1 MKNQRHPTKIL
12 LGFLSIF
19 IILAA
24 NHPSRIAAQAVSEQP
39 VTALEIG
46 GMAPVTLKRAATSNG
61 ARPEFLSLT
70 FLPGLGM
77 NVFQITANIPGKGE
91 IPILTSPSLEELA
104 SRLSGKSGGMGAGF
118 GSAFLIPY
126 PNRIFGELSADGTT
140 LTTEWHG
147 HTLALPAN
155 PHSRNLAASS
165 KGVVMHGLIFTDQGQ
180 DLHIDSTAD
189 GQTATA
195 VIHAGNFGGHWLSD
209 TDLRFTFTLTGD
221 AVDET
226 ITATNIGHEDEPM
239 AIGAHPY
246 FAIPS
251 GNRSQA
257 QLHIP
262 AEKVAGITSY
272 EEEMPTGQLKPVSGT
287 IYDYRDTQGIPLD
300 DHALD
305 DNFSHLLRTYGAVE
319 VKLIDPEAHYGI
331 DVEGVSPTIETVQV
345 YSPQGKNFV
354 AVEDQFN
361 FVDPFGKEWNGMD
374 TGMVTLHP
382 GRSTTWEVRLRLLSP
397 DASSKYCAPRRCD
410 ALGTGSLSPQG
421 AASYAGSADGFSR
434 AMLEKRPGSLYPTR
448 R

>member
-1 MKNQRHPTKIL
+1 MKNQPHPTKIL
-12 LGFLSIF
+12 LGLLVALVAS
-19 IILAA
+19 
-24 NHPSRIAAQAVSEQP
+24 HPSRIAGQAEGEQS
-39 VTALEIG
+39 TAALQIG
-46 GMAPVTLKRAATSNG
+46 GLAPITLKRAATSNG

-104 SRLSGKSGGMGAGF
+104 RRLSGKSGSMGAGF
-118 GSAFLIPY
+118 GTAFLIPY

-140 LTTEWHG
+140 LTAEWHG

-155 PHSRNLAASS
+155 PRSRNTATSS
-165 KGVVMHGLIFTDQGQ
+165 KGVVMHGLIFKDQGQ
-180 DLHIDSTAD
+180 DLRTESTAD

-195 VIHAGNFGGHWLSD
+195 VIHADNFGGHWLSD
-209 TDLRFTFTLTGD
+209 TDLHFTFTLTGD
-221 AVDET
+221 TVDEKV
-226 ITATNIGHEDEPM
+226 TATNIGHEDEPM

-251 GNRSQA
+251 EDRAQA
-257 QLHIP
+257 RLHIP
-262 AEKVAGITSY
+262 AEKIAGITSY
-272 EEEMPTGQLKPVSGT
+272 EEEMPTGELKPVNGT
-287 IYDYRDTQGIPLD
+287 IFDYRDAEGVPLD

-305 DNFSHLLRTYGAVE
+305 DNFSHLSRTHGAVE
-319 VKLIDPEAHYGI
+319 VKLIDPAAHYGI
-331 DVEGVSPTIETVQV
+331 DVEGLSPTIKTVQV

-382 GRSTTWEVRLRLLSP
+382 GQSTTWEMRLRLFNP
-397 DASSKYCAPRRCD
+397 NVSSK
-410 ALGTGSLSPQG
+410 
-421 AASYAGSADGFSR
+421 
-434 AMLEKRPGSLYPTR
+434 
-448 R
+448 

>member
-1 MKNQRHPTKIL
+1 LKIGNSYTRKKRRKHSMKNQPRPTKIL
-12 LGFLSIF
+12 FGLLAIF
-19 IILAA
+19 ITLVA
-24 NHPSRIAAQAVSEQP
+24 NHPSRIRAQAASEQP
-39 VTALEIG
+39 ATALEIG
-46 GMAPVTLKRAATSNG
+46 GMAPVTLKRATSNG
-61 ARPEFLSLT
+61 TKPEFLSLT

-77 NVFQITANIPGKGE
+77 NVFQITVNVPGKGE

-104 SRLSGKSGGMGAGF
+104 RQLSGKSGGIGAGF

-140 LTTEWHG
+140 VTTEWHG

-189 GQTATA
+189 GQIATA
-195 VIHAGNFGGHWLSD
+195 VIHAGSFGGHWLSD
-209 TDLRFTFTLTGD
+209 TDLRFTFTLAGD
-221 AVDET
+221 AVDEK

-251 GNRSQA
+251 GDRSQA
-257 QLHIP
+257 RLHIP
-262 AEKVAGITSY
+262 AEKLAGITSY
-272 EEEMPTGQLKPVSGT
+272 EEEMPTGQLKPVDGT
-287 IYDYRDTQGIPLD
+287 IYDYRDPQGIPLD

-305 DNFSHLLRTYGAVE
+305 DNFSHLLRTHGAVE
-319 VKLIDPEAHYGI
+319 VKLIDPEARYGI
-331 DVEGVSPTIETVQV
+331 DIEGVSPTIKTVQV
-345 YSPQGKNFV
+345 YSPRGKNFV

-382 GRSTTWEVRLRLLSP
+382 GRSTTWEVRLQLISP
-397 DASSKYCAPRRCD
+397 DASSK
-410 ALGTGSLSPQG
+410 
-421 AASYAGSADGFSR
+421 
-434 AMLEKRPGSLYPTR
+434 
-448 R
+448 